1 MENKIN
7 QHIGDTEHLP
17 PNPTDV
23 GTAPVLGTNDE
34 IISGTRLRSNAEA
47 RARAFRAAAGFR
59 QLGVE
64 TGDAIALLLR
74 NDFEFFEASLAAGY
88 AGAYAVPINWHST
101 ADEASYVLKDSGA
114 KLLVIHRDLLE
125 RLAGAIDPGLPVL
138 VVATPPEIS
147 AAYGLSGS
155 SGQSMIPTLDWETW
169 MTGFAPLETPNT
181 DARSAVIYTSGTT
194 GRPKGVRREPDR
206 TGAAA
211 RLSAVGFGMGEG
223 LETVLMNGPMYHT
236 APNSYGRLAFELGA
250 RIILQPR
257 FDPEEML
264 QLIERYRVT
273 HMHIVPTM
281 FVRLLRLPADIRA
294 AYDLGSLRS
303 VVHGAAPCPPEL
315 KRQMIDWWG
324 PVINEYYGATEAG
337 LIATHNSDEAVRKP
351 GTVGRALPGVT
362 VRIVGGDG
370 RDLPAGQIGDIYVQT
385 PGSGNFNYIG
395 LKGKRDEITLGTF
408 ITVGDIGY
416 LDEEGYLFLCD
427 RRNDMIISG
436 GVNIYPAEIEAALQ
450 AQPDVADAAV
460 FGVADAEFGQ
470 SVCAYVQP
478 SDIAAGVDVD
488 ALRLRLETVLSK
500 YKVPRIF
507 VVQNEL
513 PREDSGKIF
522 KRKLREAHG
531 N

>member
-1 MENKIN
+1 M
-7 QHIGDTEHLP
+7 
-17 PNPTDV
+17 
-23 GTAPVLGTNDE
+23 
-34 IISGTRLRSNAEA
+34 EA
-47 RARAFRAAAGFR
+47 RERACRAATGFK

-74 NDFEFFEASLAAGY
+74 NDFEFFEASLAASY

-101 ADEASYVLKDSGA
+101 VDEASYVLRDSGA
-114 KLLVIHRDLLE
+114 KILVIHHDLLD
-125 RLAGAIDPGLPVL
+125 RLATAVDPGLPVL
-138 VVATPPEIS
+138 VVATPPEIA
-147 AAYGLSGS
+147 AAYGPSGPARDCTIPGSDRLEWNEWLSN
-155 SGQSMIPTLDWETW
+155 
-169 MTGFAPLETPNT
+169 FAPLEAPSQE
-181 DARSAVIYTSGTT
+181 ARAAVIYTSGTT
-194 GRPKGVRREPDR
+194 GRPKGVRRQPDK
-206 TGAAA
+206 TGMAA
-211 RLSAVGFGMGEG
+211 RLSTVGFGMAAG

-250 RIILQPR
+250 RVILQAR

-281 FVRLLRLPADIRA
+281 FVRLLRLPASVRR
-294 AYDLGSLRS
+294 AYDLSSLRS

-315 KRQMIDWWG
+315 KRAMIDWWG

-337 LIATHNSDEAVRKP
+337 LIAGHSSAEALSKP

-362 VRIVGGDG
+362 VRIIGEDR
-370 RDLPAGQIGDIYVQT
+370 RDLPAGEIGDIYVET
-385 PGSGNFNYIG
+385 PGSANFSYIG
-395 LKGKRDEITLGTF
+395 LGEKRDEIALGSF

-460 FGVADAEFGQ
+460 FGIPDAEFGQ
-470 SVCAYVQP
+470 SVCAYIQP
-478 SDIAAGVDVD
+478 SDIAAGIDVD
-488 ALRLRLETVLSK
+488 TLRRRLEDVLSK
-500 YKVPRIF
+500 YKVPRLF
-507 VVQNEL
+507 VVRNEL

-531 N
+531 I